1 MAVITRGIELY
12 HDRVASGLE
21 LDYTN
26 APEYVTNKG
35 ILVPGLQEVS
45 ELYAGSASAER
56 DKIEVTTLADDEHVF
71 VDGIQA
77 EAENDALTFKLLYEP
92 SLFAGFQAIAEKEQE
107 LAASAVNSTYSLKC
121 SKYRVCIPN
130 GTGYSQFVIWGTTG
144 IKLDSAAVNSAM
156 TMTLTVTP
164 TTETEIEFTA
174 SVTA

>member
-12 HDRVASGLE
+12 HDRVGGTVE

-26 APEYVTNKG
+26 APEYVTSKG

-45 ELYAGSASAER
+45 ELYAGAASAER
-56 DKIEVTTLADDEHVF
+56 DKIEVTTLADDKHVF

-77 EAENDALTFKLLYEP
+77 EASNDALTFKLLYEP
-92 SLFAGFQAIAEKEQE
+92 SLFAGFQAIIDKEQE
-107 LAASAVNSTYSLKC
+107 LAVAMADAPYTSKC
-121 SKYRVCIPN
+121 SIYRVCIPN
-130 GTGYSQFVIWGTTG
+130 GTGYSEFKIYGTTG
-144 IKLDSAAVNSAM
+144 IKLDGAGVNSAM

-164 TTETEIEFTA
+164 TIETEIEFKA